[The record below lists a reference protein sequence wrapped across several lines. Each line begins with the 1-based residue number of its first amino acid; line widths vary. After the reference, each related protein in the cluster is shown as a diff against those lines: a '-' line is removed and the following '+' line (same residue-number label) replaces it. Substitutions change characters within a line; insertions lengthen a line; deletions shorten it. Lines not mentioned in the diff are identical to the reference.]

1 MLSVTRVGHWD
12 KPEKAGQQT
21 QNKRFYI
28 AQVRR
33 PMMLIEKRTT
43 VGCSPFV
50 YHEVMAVVEAILP
63 RLFVCSFI

>member
-1 MLSVTRVGHWD
+1 MARAGHWGNLRRRNS
-12 KPEKAGQQT
+12 KRKTE
-21 QNKRFYI
+21 RFYI
-28 AQVRR
+28 ARTRR

-43 VGCSPFV
+43 VGNSPFV